1 MAKRDFPPI
10 HPGEILLEEFLKPL
24 EITQY
29 RLAKDITVPQ
39 RRIGEIVQGRRGM
52 SADTALRLARY
63 FDMEP
68 EFWMNLQAR
77 YDLKLAEG
85 ELGSRLKAEV
95 RKRA

>member
-39 RRIGEIVQGRRGM
+39 RRIGEIVQGRRGI